1 MKRAI
6 GVVVLAAALVTAG
19 TSNAFA
25 RGPKW
30 EFVPSGSF
38 ELPAE
43 LCGFPVGV
51 TTVVDKE
58 YAKTVSETATTLV
71 LRVTGALV
79 VRFENLDTGT
89 ATTVNISGPGTERF
103 DFAAGTA
110 SIDGQG
116 NWVLFFGAAD
126 QQQFGVPGIAL
137 FSSHFHETLDLATN
151 DALSLS
157 WVGHLEDLC
166 AQIA

>member
-30 EFVPSGSF
+30 EFLPSGTV

-43 LCGFPVGV
+43 FCGFPVEGTPIV
-51 TTVVDKE
+51 NKE
-58 YAKTVSETATTLV
+58 YAKTVSETDTTLV

-79 VRFENLDTGT
+79 VRYENLDTG
-89 ATTVNISGPGTERF
+89 ATTTENISGPGTYRF
-103 DFAAGTA
+103 DFQAGTL
-110 SIDGQG
+110 SVDGTG
-116 NWVLFFGAAD
+116 NWDLFFGAAD
-126 QQQFGVPGIAL
+126 QQQFGVPGILAL
-137 FSSHFHETLDLATN
+137 SSHFHETLDLATN

-157 WVGHLEDLC
+157 WTGHARDLC